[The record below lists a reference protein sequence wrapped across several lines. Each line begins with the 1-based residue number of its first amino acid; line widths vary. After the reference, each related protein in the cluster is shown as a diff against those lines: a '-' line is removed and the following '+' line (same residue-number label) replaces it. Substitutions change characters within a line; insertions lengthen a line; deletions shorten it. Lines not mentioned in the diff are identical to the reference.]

1 MKSSNRAWLLI
12 GAAALAAAI
21 PALAQN
27 RDAPE
32 SLLPEGFG
40 DPGSLPPPEPKQTPQ
55 PGAAPSARRGR
66 APATRADELVNE
78 LTSPTTDEEADP
90 LGAPRPTNYFS
101 IPVGTSAADRC
112 RRPDRARQFRPRAR
126 TPSAA
131 TAAPSAWR

>member
-40 DPGSLPPPEPKQTPQ
+40 DPGTLPQPEPKQTPQ
-55 PGAAPSARRGR
+55 PGNRSGP
-66 APATRADELVNE
+66 APAPAPARADELISE
-78 LTSPTTDEEADP
+78 LTSPTE
-90 LGAPRPTNYFS
+90 
-101 IPVGTSAADRC
+101 
-112 RRPDRARQFRPRAR
+112 PDR
-126 TPSAA
+126 
-131 TAAPSAWR
+131 